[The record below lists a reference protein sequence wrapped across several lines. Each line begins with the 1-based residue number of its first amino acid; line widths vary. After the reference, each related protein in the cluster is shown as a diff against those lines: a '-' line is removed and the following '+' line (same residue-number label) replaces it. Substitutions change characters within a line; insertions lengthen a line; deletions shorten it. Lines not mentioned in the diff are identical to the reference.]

1 MTMRQAAR
9 RRHDSRFEGSPWSYP
24 RAYSRLMAVGLV
36 VLLLPLAACEEDAP
50 PPVETV
56 RAIKTMTVADRASGT
71 VRKFA
76 GIVEAVDTSSLS
88 FEVAGNVQE
97 LLAERG
103 DEVERGE
110 VLGRL
115 DDEPFK
121 LAVEGAEAGL
131 GRAKAQFAE
140 ATTEFQRQETLF
152 QKGWVAKAAYDQA
165 LASYQSA
172 ENNVKYQQSQLN
184 LAKRDLEKTTLT
196 APFDGII
203 SERHVDAFQEISRGE
218 PIFDVYAE
226 EAMQIHLSVP
236 ETSIREIYLGL
247 PAEFSFPTR
256 PGLVLQGRVNE
267 IGTVA
272 EAANAFP
279 VKIALL
285 QGSDEVLPGMT
296 AEATLLLGGEEEAT
310 SYLVP
315 VSAIAPGKEPRTG
328 YIFVFDADSS
338 TVRQVAVR
346 SEGVRDNQVVI
357 SEGLGGGDVIAVAG
371 VSFLS
376 DGQRV
381 KLMQP

>member
-1 MTMRQAAR
+1 MTTRQADWR
-9 RRHDSRFEGSPWSYP
+9 RRDRRYEGSQRSYP
-24 RAYSRLMAVGLV
+24 RLMALGLIP
-36 VLLLPLAACEEDAP
+36 LLLFLAACEEDAP

-56 RAIKTMTVADRASGT
+56 RAIKTVTVADRASGT

-88 FEVAGNVQE
+88 FEVTGNVQE
-97 LLAERG
+97 LQVERG
-103 DEVERGE
+103 DSVQREE
-110 VLGRL
+110 LLARL

-121 LAVEGAEAGL
+121 LAVEGAEASL
-131 GRAKAQFAE
+131 GRAKAEFAE

-165 LASYQSA
+165 LASYRSA

-184 LAKRDLEKTTLT
+184 LAKRDLEKTVLI

-203 SERHVDAFQEISRGE
+203 SERHVDAFQEVNRGE

-226 EAMQIHLSVP
+226 GAMQVHLSVP
-236 ETSIREIYLGL
+236 ETSIREIHLGL

-256 PGLVLQGRVNE
+256 PGLVLEGRVTE

-285 QGSDEVLPGMT
+285 EGNGEVLPGMT
-296 AEATLLLGGEEEAT
+296 AEAALLLGGEEEAT

-315 VSAIAPGKEPRTG
+315 VSAIAPGKEPRVG

-338 TVRQVAVR
+338 TVHQVEVR

-357 SEGLGGGDVIAVAG
+357 SEGLEGGDIIAVAG